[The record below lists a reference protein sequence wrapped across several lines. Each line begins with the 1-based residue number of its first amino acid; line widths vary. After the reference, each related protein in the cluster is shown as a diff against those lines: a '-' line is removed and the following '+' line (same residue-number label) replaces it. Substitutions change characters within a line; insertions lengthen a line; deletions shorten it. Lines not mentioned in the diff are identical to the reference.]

1 MTPPPR
7 KDVVDNVS
15 HLLEAEGMDDLD
27 YKEEAIARDR
37 AADALSD
44 ERDEREQQQLNLL
57 LTVARVLRAQTRDRV
72 DPQGVKKYD
81 DDLWALNDA
90 LAPYEGVQTGAPV
103 NEEPNR
109 C

>member
-44 ERDEREQQQLNLL
+44 ERDEREEQQLNLL
-57 LTVARVLRAQTRDRV
+57 LTVARVLRAQTRDRLN
-72 DPQGVKKYD
+72 PHVKKYD

-90 LAPYEGVQTGAPV
+90 LAPYESVPGTPV

-109 C
+109 